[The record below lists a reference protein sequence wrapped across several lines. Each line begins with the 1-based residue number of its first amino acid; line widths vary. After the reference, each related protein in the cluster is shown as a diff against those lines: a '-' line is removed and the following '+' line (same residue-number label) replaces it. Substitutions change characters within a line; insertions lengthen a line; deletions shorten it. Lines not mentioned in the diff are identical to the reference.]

1 MSEEYVLLPLIALPL
16 ATAVI
21 LVGVRSRYPNLVR
34 CIAALA
40 GAILFG
46 LSLYVFFG
54 YQLGGSEP
62 FQFEGRWPWLENVGF
77 LGDNGIT
84 LHLGVDGIAAPMVL
98 LNGIV
103 AFTGVLVSWKIDYR
117 NKDFFVLFFALVAG
131 VFGTFTSLDLFFFF
145 FFYELA
151 VLPMFLLIAVWG
163 SSSRFPTFERTKE
176 YGAMKLTLYLVAAS
190 VLIFVGILAVFVK
203 ADLGTFDLP
212 ALYGVQFSEGFQKAL
227 FPVFLL
233 GCGVLAG
240 LWPFHTWSPDGH
252 VAAPTAV
259 SMLHAGVLMK
269 LGAFGIIRLGIQLL
283 PEGAEFW
290 MPGLMVFG
298 TINVIYGA
306 VSAMAQR
313 DFKYMVGYSSVSH
326 MGYVL
331 MGLATLNSI
340 GVNGAV
346 LQMFSHGIMTALMFA
361 MVGAI
366 YDQAHVRDM
375 SIFGGLANKM
385 PRFTAFFAI
394 AGLAS
399 IGLPGLSGFV
409 AEFHIFVGTFKA
421 YPVFGALAIFGA
433 AITATY
439 ILRMLA
445 MAFFGPF
452 NEKWAKLTEMTR
464 WEQAAGAIL
473 IFFML
478 FMGLWPAPFID
489 RISSTVLTLVAL
501 K

>member
-1 MSEEYVLLPLIALPL
+1 VSEEYVLLPLIALPL

-21 LVGVRSRYPNLVR
+21 LVGVPSRYPNLVR

-361 MVGAI
+361 MVGAL

-409 AEFHIFVGTFKA
+409 AEFHIFVGIFKT
-421 YPVFGALAIFGA
+421 YPVFGALAVFGA

-473 IFFML
+473 IFFLL

-489 RISSTVLTLVAL
+489 RISSSVLTLVAL